1 MIDDKRDIII
11 SEGVSVEVY
20 GVDYAVSTIAII
32 GRASTSTATLI
43 ALESHRRANFLPEVP
58 LPCGSTVYN
67 NVTNERYVIIST
79 FDEVLEGEKAA
90 TVCIMYLCNAALT
103 VSSIVEDADE
113 DGNITQVEI
122 IKYGDV
128 PVHIAQVNADLRQ
141 MDPGLSPDAEYVI
154 YMTGYDLD
162 ILDKFVVKKGSRELP
177 LKVLSCDYFVF
188 DGAVQI
194 QAATETRRQM

>member
-20 GVDYAVSTIAII
+20 GIDYAVSTVAII
-32 GRASTSTATLI
+32 GRASTSTSTLI

-67 NVTNERYVIIST
+67 NVTKERYVIIST
-79 FDEVLEGEKAA
+79 FDEVLENEKAA
-90 TVCIMYLCNAALT
+90 TVCIMYLCNAELT
-103 VSSIVEDADE
+103 VSSVVEDADE
-113 DGNITQVEI
+113 NGNITLIEVE
-122 IKYGDV
+122 KYKNV
-128 PVHIAQVNADLRQ
+128 PVHITQVNAELRQ

-162 ILDKFVVKKGSRELP
+162 ILDKFVVRKGSRELA

-194 QAATETRRQM
+194 QAATETRRQT